1 MINISEKGAPSR
13 KSLFGEWRKK
23 CINLFSAQAT
33 TISGKTLRLIS
44 YWGGWGKNSRI
55 RKRLLYHL
63 NRVDDE
69 LSYDVMVVIM
79 VVIGLKCFVLR
90 KVKISLVLN
99 CNILIVSLGKGE
111 IWDNLWG
118 RKSLSPKCGQFVKTG
133 FYSRSPMMMPIVGID
148 KIKTRAKPNTM
159 TITKS
164 DDDGTDDGTDP
175 QFIEK
180 KSPLF

>member
-1 MINISEKGAPSR
+1 MQQCNISEKGAPSR
-13 KSLFGEWRKK
+13 KLLFGEWR
-23 CINLFSAQAT
+23 I
-33 TISGKTLRLIS
+33 
-44 YWGGWGKNSRI
+44 RI
-55 RKRLLYHL
+55 RLLYHL

-79 VVIGLKCFVLR
+79 VVIWLKCFVLR
-90 KVKISLVLN
+90 KVKIPLVWN

-148 KIKTRAKPNTM
+148 SIKTRAKPNTM

-164 DDDGTDDGTDP
+164 DDDGTDP
-175 QFIEK
+175 QLIEK